1 MGEKVHTYTESEDG
15 TGHFYGHNQVSADIA
30 HRVLSELKFDK
41 ETTKKV
47 VKLVKYHDRY
57 MEENTKSVKRAMNK
71 MGEELFFKLLDLKRA
86 DNLAQSPEFLYRLD
100 DIENLRQIAFK
111 IIAENQCFSL
121 SNLAVNGRYMLALG
135 LQGKEIGQALEDILQ
150 AVLDEEI
157 TNDKEAILS
166 YIKRKSI

>member
-1 MGEKVHTYTESEDG
+1 
-15 TGHFYGHNQVSADIA
+15 
-30 HRVLSELKFDK
+30 
-41 ETTKKV
+41 
-47 VKLVKYHDRY
+47 
-57 MEENTKSVKRAMNK
+57 MNK

-121 SNLAVNGRYMLALG
+121 ANLAVNGRDMLALG